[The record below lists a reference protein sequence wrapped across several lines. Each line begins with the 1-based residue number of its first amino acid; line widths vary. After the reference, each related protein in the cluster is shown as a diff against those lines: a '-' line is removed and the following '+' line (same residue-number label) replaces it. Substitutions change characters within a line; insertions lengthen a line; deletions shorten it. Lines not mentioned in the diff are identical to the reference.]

1 MRAIGRQG
9 QSCGGIGRRGR
20 KNAPRIGSFDPEAGS
35 EAGRGAA
42 STGRRQGSI
51 RGAAGHGVPLLGIR
65 PNGEHWAPNP
75 GRSSAASV
83 PPSAAG
89 ALPRDPVTAAGWGRE
104 ERRGD
109 QERHLV
115 GRAGQ
120 GRAGQTRTAR
130 NGATDRPTPPQQPIK
145 QGTRPHRGGKM
156 AARGRCAALRRAG
169 GSGSAPR
176 SGGGERRRA
185 REGSGDFWGD
195 LCL

>member
-20 KNAPRIGSFDPEAGS
+20 KNAPRIGSFDPEARS

-89 ALPRDPVTAAGWGRE
+89 ALPRDPVTAAGCGRE
-104 ERRGD
+104 ERRGE
-109 QERHLV
+109 ERRP
-115 GRAGQ
+115 GTAPRGQ
-120 GRAGQTRTAR
+120 GRADKNSQERS
-130 NGATDRPTPPQQPIK
+130 NRPTDSPPQQPIK